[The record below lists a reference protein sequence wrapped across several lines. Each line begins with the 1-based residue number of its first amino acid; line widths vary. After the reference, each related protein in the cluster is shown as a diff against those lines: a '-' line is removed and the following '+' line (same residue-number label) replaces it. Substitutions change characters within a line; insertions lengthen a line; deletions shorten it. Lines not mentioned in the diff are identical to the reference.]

1 MLDKNNR
8 WEISDLTVRSALFE
22 LYWHFTYSPVTCMTC
37 FRNVYLLN
45 CCIHSLSMMNKCFEF
60 HLFVHLLNM
69 LDVKLTLTCLSL
81 FFFYCLTNSTTMPTW
96 HSEPFACFFLALVIH
111 PNASA
116 KPNYVTFVLVVRHA
130 HFFFLSFF
138 FFSCSRASLSLP
150 SGCEKCSARAV
161 QLAPRVRTQ
170 AAAMLE
176 HIG

>member
-1 MLDKNNR
+1 M
-8 WEISDLTVRSALFE
+8 
-22 LYWHFTYSPVTCMTC
+22 
-37 FRNVYLLN
+37 
-45 CCIHSLSMMNKCFEF
+45 SLSFFLLPHQFYINAHMTFGAIC
-60 HLFVHLLNM
+60 LFL
-69 LDVKLTLTCLSL
+69 
-81 FFFYCLTNSTTMPTW
+81 
-96 HSEPFACFFLALVIH
+96 FLALVIH

-130 HFFFLSFF
+130 HFFLSFF
-138 FFSCSRASLSLP
+138 FPSCSRASLSLP